1 VSDAAVSS
9 TAGSENA
16 RPEAVEPPATPS
28 AGKRQKLGL
37 KGYGKYLW
45 LYVALSIGVMWG
57 VVALY
62 LPDYEYMAGIL
73 GELETTS
80 PVVILVL
87 HSPAIAAFVVLACYD
102 GWRGVANYLR
112 TWVPRTKDLVW
123 IPVLMGL
130 MLLYIFAV
138 RWGCQ
143 LLGIEVPPQTKGFG
157 EGLVRFLQLIYLEV
171 GMVAIAIGWF
181 GFFLPLMHRATGSHI
196 RAGALTGLGIGLFVA
211 PGNVFAS
218 FELAT
223 AWPVYTA
230 QLCVLGIGMSLLMS
244 KMKGNTLFFLL
255 PFWVSAS
262 GSHLGLY
269 IFARE
274 TQYVQI
280 VLFTMLVF
288 ALYLVLKA
296 QGGGKLEPIHTFPEY
311 LENEYTTRVGAPLP
325 GEGDRSR
332 ELAAHRPKASEPT

>member
-1 VSDAAVSS
+1 MSDPVVSA
-9 TAGSENA
+9 E
-16 RPEAVEPPATPS
+16 PATTPS
-28 AGKRQKLGL
+28 TGKRQKLGL

-45 LYVALSIGVMWG
+45 LYVALSIGAMWG

-62 LPDYEYMAGIL
+62 LPDYEFMAGIL

-87 HSPAIAAFVVLACYD
+87 HSPAIAAFVVLAWYD

-112 TWVPRTKDLVW
+112 TWVPRRKDLVW

-143 LLGIEVPPQTKGFG
+143 LFGIEVPPEPMGFG
-157 EGLVRFLQLIYLEV
+157 EGLVGFLQLLYREV
-171 GMVAIAIGWF
+171 GMVAIGIGWF
-181 GFFLPLMHRATGSHI
+181 GFFLPLMHRATGSHV

-223 AWPVYTA
+223 AWPLYTA
-230 QLCVLGIGMSLLMS
+230 QLCVLSIGMSLLMS
-244 KMKGNTLFFLL
+244 EMKGNTLFFLL

-262 GSHLGLY
+262 GSLLRLY

-280 VLFTMLVF
+280 GLFTVLVL

-296 QGGGKLEPIHTFPEY
+296 KGGGKLAPVHTFPEY
-311 LENEYTTRVGAPLP
+311 LENEYTTRVGAPFP
-325 GEGDRSR
+325 GKGDRSR
-332 ELAAHRPKASEPT
+332 ELATRQPKASEPE